1 MTYLVIVQLFV
12 LDNSHCKVSSK
23 KMFLFTALGEK
34 DIFAMPSRSKIE
46 NTAMDLLNELFGGT
60 EDQEVEV
67 FEEVNAVPTVKTFA
81 QNLQEKIEMKTTPKP
96 LDISPSNTKKL
107 LKSEMALFEAT
118 QGQQRGELLT
128 KLFLAL
134 KNIAPTSIASEQ
146 AFSVSASFISKI
158 RSLLS
163 DQAIDDLMFEKGYFA
178 NEGYFYN

>member
-1 MTYLVIVQLFV
+1 
-12 LDNSHCKVSSK
+12 
-23 KMFLFTALGEK
+23 
-34 DIFAMPSRSKIE
+34 
-46 NTAMDLLNELFGGT
+46 
-60 EDQEVEV
+60 
-67 FEEVNAVPTVKTFA
+67 
-81 QNLQEKIEMKTTPKP
+81 
-96 LDISPSNTKKL
+96 
-107 LKSEMALFEAT
+107 MALFEAT
-118 QGQQRGELLT
+118 QGQQMGELLT

>member
-1 MTYLVIVQLFV
+1 MLQVFL
-12 LDNSHCKVSSK
+12 LDILHCKISSTR
-23 KMFLFTALGEK
+23 MSFFPAFGEK

-46 NTAMDLLNELFGGT
+46 NTAMELLNELFGVT
-60 EDQEVEV
+60 EDEEVEV
-67 FEEVNAVPTVKTFA
+67 FEEVNEVPTVKTFA

-96 LDISPSNTKKL
+96 LDISPSNTKIL

>member
-1 MTYLVIVQLFV
+1 MSIFPA
-12 LDNSHCKVSSK
+12 
-23 KMFLFTALGEK
+23 FGEI

-118 QGQQRGELLT
+118 QGQ
-128 KLFLAL
+128 
-134 KNIAPTSIASEQ
+134 
-146 AFSVSASFISKI
+146 
-158 RSLLS
+158 
-163 DQAIDDLMFEKGYFA
+163 
-178 NEGYFYN
+178 

>member
-1 MTYLVIVQLFV
+1 
-12 LDNSHCKVSSK
+12 
-23 KMFLFTALGEK
+23 
-34 DIFAMPSRSKIE
+34 
-46 NTAMDLLNELFGGT
+46 
-60 EDQEVEV
+60 
-67 FEEVNAVPTVKTFA
+67 
-81 QNLQEKIEMKTTPKP
+81 MKTTPKP
-96 LDISPSNTKKL
+96 LDISPSNTKIL